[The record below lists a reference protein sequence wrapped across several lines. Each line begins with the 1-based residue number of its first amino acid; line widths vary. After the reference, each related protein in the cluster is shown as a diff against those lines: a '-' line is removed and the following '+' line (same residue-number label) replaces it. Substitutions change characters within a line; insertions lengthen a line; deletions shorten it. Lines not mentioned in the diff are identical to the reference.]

1 MIGEKSY
8 MGIWG
13 AVKLILLSLFIEISM
28 MFAITFFLA
37 KFGINTDSPFLDL
50 LPSFG
55 ALILVLKTAY
65 DKYGINVMSNFSN
78 SSRDLSLMIPMI
90 LTVLG
95 LNIFVGQ
102 ILNYVDFYFPM
113 SEFWIEAF
121 ENAFGEEANYIG
133 ALVTTIVV
141 APIAEEVLLRGII
154 LKGLLSRYSAP
165 TSILISSL
173 LFGAIHGNL
182 YQFVLALIVGVF
194 LGWMFVKTRSLL
206 LCILA
211 HAFFNSLGF
220 ISADLLKLKIPGYT
234 LEGFQPIWFT
244 SLGILFTAVGI
255 VILIKKTS
263 HLTPMNAKTYGEFY

>member
-37 KFGINTDSPFLDL
+37 KFGINTDSPFLDV

-55 ALILVLKTAY
+55 ALILVLRVAY
-65 DKYGINVMSNFSN
+65 DKYGINIMSNFSN
-78 SSRDLSLMIPMI
+78 SRRDLTLMIPMLI
-90 LTVLG
+90 TVLG

-194 LGWMFVKTRSLL
+194 FGWMFVKTRSLL

-244 SLGILFTAVGI
+244 SFGILLSALGI